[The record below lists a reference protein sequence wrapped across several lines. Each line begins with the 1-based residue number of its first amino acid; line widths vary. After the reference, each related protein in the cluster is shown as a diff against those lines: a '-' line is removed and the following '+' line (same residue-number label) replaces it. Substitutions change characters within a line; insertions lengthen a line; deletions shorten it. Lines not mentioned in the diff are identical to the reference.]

1 MRDATRVVRAGLAPA
16 AQGEPFL
23 PGPTFA
29 GAYHAAGDP
38 ALSPYTYGRF
48 HNPTWTRFEDALA
61 ELEGGAA
68 VVFASGMAA
77 TAALFGVLLRPGD
90 TVALPADSYYTTRLI
105 VDGYFAQMGIQVRLA
120 PTAQNAQLRSLD
132 GAKLQWLE
140 SPSNPHLDVCD
151 IATLAAAAHDQGAL
165 VVADNTTPTALGQQP
180 LELGADFV
188 VASDTKALTGH
199 ADLILGHVA
208 ARDESWAERLRAWRT
223 QMGAAPGPMEVWL
236 AHRSLATLD
245 VRLERQ
251 CRTALRVAE
260 YLVERADVV
269 TVRYPGLPTD
279 PTHEI
284 AKYQMER
291 FGPVVSFTL
300 AGRAAAE
307 RFLKECKLVYE
318 ATSFGGVHTTAE
330 RRARWGGDAIPE
342 GFIRLSV
349 GVEDADDILDDLAR
363 ALDKS
368 GRHGA

>member
-1 MRDATRVVRAGLAPA
+1 MRDATRVVRAGLPPA

-29 GAYHAAGDP
+29 GVYHAAGDSEQ
-38 ALSPYTYGRF
+38 APYTYGRF
-48 HNPTWTRFEDALA
+48 HNPTWTRFEVALA
-61 ELEGGAA
+61 ELEGGPA

-90 TVALPADSYYTTRLI
+90 VIALPADSYYTTRLI
-105 VDGYFAQMGIQVRLA
+105 ADGYFTQMGVQVRLA
-120 PTAQNAQLRSLD
+120 PTARNAQLRSLD
-132 GAKLQWLE
+132 GAKLLWLE
-140 SPSNPHLDVCD
+140 SPSNPNLDVCN
-151 IATLAAAAHDQGAL
+151 IAALASAAHEQGAL
-165 VVADNTTPTALGQQP
+165 VVVDNTTPTSLGQLP

-208 ARDESWAERLRAWRT
+208 AHEDVWAERLRTWRT
-223 QMGAAPGPMEVWL
+223 QMGAVPGPMEVWL

-251 CRTALRVAE
+251 CQTALRVAE
-260 YLVERADVV
+260 YLAKRVDVAS
-269 TVRYPGLPTD
+269 VRYPGLPTD
-279 PTHEI
+279 PAYEI
-284 AKYQMER
+284 AKRQMQR

-300 AGRAAAE
+300 ASRIVAE
-307 RFLKECKLVYE
+307 QFLSECKLIYE

-330 RRARWGGDAIPE
+330 RRARWGGDAIPD
-342 GFIRLSV
+342 GFIRLSA
-349 GVEDADDILDDLAR
+349 GCEDAEDILADLAQ

-368 GRHGA
+368 ELHDG